1 MAINIPQS
9 FAPYFPVFNFL
20 PDTQTLEQKA
30 QNYTPELVGQFL
42 KEIGLDHHVAAF
54 IEQDVTG
61 DMLLEPEEDMLEEL
75 EVTSPI
81 ERLKIK
87 VHVERKSWDAME
99 Y

>member
-30 QNYTPELVGQFL
+30 QNYTPDLVGQFL
-42 KEIGLDHHVAAF
+42 KEISLDHHVAAF
-54 IEQDVTG
+54 IEQDVSG

-87 VHVERKSWDAME
+87 VHVERKSWDAIE